1 MLEPDNLIGG
11 NSMYKNSTL
20 KMLLITSLSMVVF
33 VAGIFLLS
41 PISGRNNGNADSSY
55 MTVTASETK
64 VTTADLNMRTGPGTS
79 YSVILVIPNGS
90 TVTVTEYSG
99 VWAKVTYS
107 GKTGYCHTSYLKD
120 STASTETRYTTA
132 NLNMR
137 TGPGTSYAV
146 ILVIPNGSPVS
157 VIEYS
162 GVWAKVTY
170 NGKTGYCHTSYLKES
185 TATTEMRYTTAN
197 LNMRTGPGTSY
208 SVILVIP
215 NGASVQMISS
225 SNGWAKIIYNGKTG
239 YASTAYL
246 STTGAVTPSPSP
258 STSSVYT
265 TIANLNLRSGPST
278 NYPVLVVIP
287 QETVLS
293 PLGTSSGWYKV
304 TYGGKTGYVS
314 GSYISVSDSRAAA
327 EAFVNSKGLSSSTKY
342 LIWVNTKTIHT
353 YVFTGKAGSWTLVK
367 DMLSTVGKESTP
379 TIKGTFSLLSKGS
392 YFYVEDHDDWI
403 CKNYSQFYKNYLI
416 HSVVYNTSGQ
426 IVDGRLGMRL
436 SKGCVRVSLENAR
449 YIYNNVPIGSR
460 VYVN

>member
-1 MLEPDNLIGG
+1 
-11 NSMYKNSTL
+11 MYKNGKL
-20 KMLLITSLSMVVF
+20 RMLLITSLSMVVF

-79 YSVILVIPNGS
+79 YSVILVIPKGS

-99 VWAKVTYS
+99 VWAKVNYS

-137 TGPGTSYAV
+137 TGPGTSY
-146 ILVIPNGSPVS
+146 
-157 VIEYS
+157 
-162 GVWAKVTY
+162 
-170 NGKTGYCHTSYLKES
+170 
-185 TATTEMRYTTAN
+185 
-197 LNMRTGPGTSY
+197 

-215 NGASVQMISS
+215 KASSVQVISS
-225 SNGWAKIIYNGKTG
+225 ANGWAKIIYNGKTG

-246 STTGAVTPSPSP
+246 STTGAVTPSPT
-258 STSSVYT
+258 TSSVYT
-265 TIANLNLRSGPST
+265 TIASLNLRSGPST
-278 NYPVLVVIP
+278 NYPVLLVIP

-327 EAFVNSKGLSSSTKY
+327 EAFVNNNGLSSSTNY

-353 YVFTGKAGSWTLVK
+353 YVFTGKAGNWTLVK

-403 CKNYSQFYKNYLI
+403 CKYYNQFYKNYLI

-426 IVDGRLGMRL
+426 LVDGRLGMRL

>member
-1 MLEPDNLIGG
+1 MN
-11 NSMYKNSTL
+11 KNSTL
-20 KMLLITSLSMVVF
+20 KMLLITSISMVVF

-41 PISGRNNGNADSSY
+41 PISGRNNENVDSSY

-79 YSVILVIPNGS
+79 YSVILVIPKGS

-99 VWAKVTYS
+99 VWAKVNYS

-137 TGPGTSYAV
+137 TGPGT
-146 ILVIPNGSPVS
+146 N
-157 VIEYS
+157 
-162 GVWAKVTY
+162 
-170 NGKTGYCHTSYLKES
+170 
-185 TATTEMRYTTAN
+185 
-197 LNMRTGPGTSY
+197 Y

-215 NGASVQMISS
+215 KASSVQVISS
-225 SNGWAKIIYNGKTG
+225 ANGWAKLIYNGKTG

-246 STTGAVTPSPSP
+246 STSGSVTPST

-265 TIANLNLRSGPST
+265 TIASLNLRSGPST
-278 NYPVLVVIP
+278 NYPVLLVIP

-327 EAFVNSKGLSSSTKY
+327 EAFVNSKGLSSSTNY

-353 YVFTGKAGSWTLVK
+353 YVFTGKAGNWTLVK